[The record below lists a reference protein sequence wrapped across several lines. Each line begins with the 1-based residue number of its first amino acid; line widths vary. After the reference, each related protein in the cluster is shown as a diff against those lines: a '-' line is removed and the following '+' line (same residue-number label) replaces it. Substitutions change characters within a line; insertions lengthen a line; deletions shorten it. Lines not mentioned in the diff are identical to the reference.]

1 MAAAIALL
9 GTAVVALAI
18 GAALLNSANAQT
30 QRERDLA
37 RQNFDTARHAVN
49 DYLTRVGRNPVLKEQ
64 GLHDLRQELL
74 EAALHYYQ
82 DFLRQQGEAPDV
94 RAAAADAYGRVGDI
108 HREQGRFNEAIAAY
122 DRALSLVPDSS
133 NSIRAALA
141 RLSMETSRITALTP
155 LGRFDEGI
163 AAYERASAS
172 QTHDGAAEFGAAL
185 LALCNAGADAYTR
198 SGRE

>member
-37 RQNFDTARHAVN
+37 RQNFDTVRHAVN

-122 DRALSLVPDSS
+122 DKG
-133 NSIRAALA
+133 ALA
-141 RLSMETSRITALTP
+141 GPRLV
-155 LGRFDEGI
+155 
-163 AAYERASAS
+163 
-172 QTHDGAAEFGAAL
+172 
-185 LALCNAGADAYTR
+185 
-198 SGRE
+198 